1 MTQIYQNKRA
11 LIDAVIQPDD
21 TVLDI
26 GFFGQGITAHS
37 TDSAHYLLKKRAKEV
52 WGVDLEYDDTIVDN
66 PAHYIHGNAETFAID
81 NKFSVIFAGDL
92 IEHLSNP
99 GLFLETARR
108 HLEAGGRL
116 VMTTPNTFNLF
127 NLTEK
132 LSKDEPT
139 VNPDHTFYF
148 NKKTLRVLLQKN
160 DWELDSVDYLYSLGE
175 LHKESWKKKFLNVLY
190 KVLSLWTPKF
200 IETLVVVATPK
211 KTSL

>member
-11 LIDAVIQPDD
+11 LINAVIQTED

-26 GFFGQGITAHS
+26 GFYGQGITAHS

-52 WGVDLEYDDTIVDN
+52 WGVDLEFDNAVVDDPT
-66 PAHYIHGNAETFAID
+66 HYIHGNAES
-81 NKFSVIFAGDL
+81 FSVTHTFSVVFAGDL

-99 GLFLETARR
+99 GLFLDTTKK
-108 HLEAGGRL
+108 HLVPGGRL
-116 VMTTPNTFNLF
+116 VLTTPNTFNLF

-160 DWELDSVDYLYSLGE
+160 GWEIESVDYLYSLGE
-175 LHKESWKKKFLNVLY
+175 LHTESWKKKILNILY
-190 KVLSLWTPKF
+190 KILSLWTPKF
-200 IETLVVVATPK
+200 IETLVVVAHPK
-211 KTSL
+211 KT